1 METKHIVLL
10 IIVAI
15 IFIIPFFIYNGM
27 GEDQGYFGGS
37 DDSGSTYIEEH
48 NPTYK
53 TWANVVW
60 EPPSGEIESLLF
72 ALQAAIG
79 GIIFGYVFGMY
90 NTQRKAREKKN

>member
-15 IFIIPFFIYNGM
+15 IFIIPFFMYNGL

-37 DDSGSTYIEEH
+37 DDSGSTYIEEN
-48 NPTYK
+48 NPDYK

-90 NTQRKAREKKN
+90 NTQRKAREKNN

>member
-1 METKHIVLL
+1 MNTRNIVVL
-10 IIVAI
+10 IIIAI
-15 IFIIPFFIYNGM
+15 IFIVPFFMYNGL
-27 GEDQGYFGGS
+27 GEEQGYFGGS
-37 DDSGSTYIEEH
+37 DDAGSKYIEQN
-48 NPTYK
+48 NPGYK

-90 NTQRKAREKKN
+90 NTQRKAREENK